1 VKTIRSRALEL
12 LTLRLLVMQ
21 LALAVISALL
31 FILWLR
37 VPDANF
43 AEVAFSVL
51 LGLLLLGIAM
61 GGEAA
66 ILLRIRSLPLSRT
79 RILRDAAILVAAILI
94 WYGWSAL
101 IDQLSVHDVLRAG
114 YLNSRFPH
122 AYRNFFSYPHLL
134 TWFGW
139 LWSTLRWLG
148 AGLLLA
154 FAVAAVQTPR
164 FIRAG
169 LRTFFSASY
178 WVVLF
183 CVAVLT
189 SFITGV
195 LLSWTPGQGP
205 YAEMVSLALRLVA
218 IGIIDLILYCYL
230 LTTASAVVEYALVD
244 RYDAPAGTPAVSQP
258 RTEEKP

>member
-1 VKTIRSRALEL
+1 MKSIRGRALEL
-12 LTLRLLVMQ
+12 LTLRLLCMQ
-21 LALAVISALL
+21 LGLVLIVALL
-31 FILWLR
+31 FVLWLR
-37 VPDANF
+37 VPDANVV
-43 AEVAFSVL
+43 EVAFSAV
-51 LGLLLLGIAM
+51 LGLFILGIAM
-61 GGEAA
+61 AGEAA
-66 ILLRIRSLPLSRT
+66 ILLSIRSLPLSRS
-79 RILRDAAILVAAILI
+79 RILRDAAILMAAILL

-134 TWFGW
+134 AWFGW

-154 FAVAAVQTPR
+154 FAVAGLQTPR
-164 FIRAG
+164 FLRAG

-183 CVAVLT
+183 SVAVLT
-189 SFITGV
+189 NFVTSV
-195 LLSWTPGQGP
+195 LLSWTPGQGL
-205 YAEMVSLALRLVA
+205 YAEMVSLGLRLVA
-218 IGIIDLILYCYL
+218 IAIIDLFLGCYL
-230 LTTASAVVEYALVD
+230 LTTASAVVEYAGE
-244 RYDAPAGTPAVSQP
+244 RYDAPTGTPAVSQP